1 MSPRHLFRALCATGA
16 VIGGILAVLNAS
28 AYAAGESTT
37 ALTSPTSEL
46 HQADGQGLPGLA
58 AGFCD
63 PGMTTDVELAS
74 QQYTL
79 LPEGQGV
86 TGHISVTFGCTP
98 AELPRTGSTG

>member
-1 MSPRHLFRALCATGA
+1 MQRARFLRATCATGA
-16 VIGGILAVLNAS
+16 VICGVLAVLNAS

-37 ALTSPTSEL
+37 TLTSPTSEI
-46 HQADGQGLPGLA
+46 HQADAQGLPGLA